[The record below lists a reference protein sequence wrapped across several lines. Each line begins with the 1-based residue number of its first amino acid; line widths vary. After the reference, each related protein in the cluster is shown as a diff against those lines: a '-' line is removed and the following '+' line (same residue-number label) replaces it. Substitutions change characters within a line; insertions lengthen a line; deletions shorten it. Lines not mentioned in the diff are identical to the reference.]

1 MFIKTGLNR
10 FSIIQQL
17 QAHFFVGFQKHSKVK
32 RNILRHSNYIGKMK
46 ISNDLL

>member
-17 QAHFFVGFQKHSKVK
+17 QAHFFCRFSKAFESQKK
-32 RNILRHSNYIGKMK
+32 YIETFE
-46 ISNDLL
+46 LYR